1 MMEQR
6 HITFQHTT
14 PYGVLNELTENT
26 RRIWLV
32 FHGYGQLSRYFLRK
46 FEGLNP
52 EENYVI
58 APQGISKTYL
68 EGFSGRVGA
77 SWMTSE
83 DRLTEIANQKAYI
96 DAVLRVHHIDW
107 TDKRL
112 VYFGFSQGVATMCRY
127 AAHAKLPFEQMI
139 LWAGTFPPEL
149 ERVDF
154 DFCDQNVSVK
164 YFTGYNDPFYQA
176 GMKED
181 QVSKVRAALGVE
193 AEVRE
198 FEGVHEV
205 KADLINAL

>member
-14 PYGVLNELTENT
+14 PYGVLNELTGNT

-96 DAVLRVHHIDW
+96 DAVLRAHHIDW

-127 AAHAKLPFEQMI
+127 AAHAKQPFEQMI

-164 YFTGYNDPFYQA
+164 YFTGSNDPFYQA

-181 QVSKVRAALGVE
+181 QVIKVRAALGVE